1 MRHELTDEEWTAIRP
16 MLPNKAR
23 GVPKAVLTVPK
34 TDFRSSLNNGHQTSG
49 RPLLKSANSCHPG
62 QAAQR
67 SQQMGALNRKLRGGS
82 KGASFA
88 EL

>member
-49 RPLLKSANSCHPG
+49 
-62 QAAQR
+62 AATSEKCQQR
-67 SQQMGALNRKLRGGS
+67 ALRRLFVIRRGICT
-82 KGASFA
+82 FRRA
-88 EL
+88 EG

>member
-49 RPLLKSANSCHPG
+49 RPLLKSVAW
-62 QAAQR
+62 
-67 SQQMGALNRKLRGGS
+67 ALLQLIQFP
-82 KGASFA
+82 ADPQ
-88 EL
+88 EV